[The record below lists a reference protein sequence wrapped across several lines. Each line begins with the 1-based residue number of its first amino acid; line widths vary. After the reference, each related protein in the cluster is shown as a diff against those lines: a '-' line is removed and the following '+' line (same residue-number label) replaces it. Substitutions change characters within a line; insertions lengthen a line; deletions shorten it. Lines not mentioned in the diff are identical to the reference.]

1 MTIEK
6 FCQMPEWYAVLG
18 EYAFPTRFVPVDP
31 DLAKLI
37 GTGDMEAIL
46 QNTLSYSMIAELKK
60 VLEKVPGNCF
70 ACVDTCAPTD
80 TERYAGKRGATY
92 SAQST
97 FANLASSEKVREA
110 ARNGLVKNFCIRPF
124 RRMTWPREF
133 RLFIVD
139 GELHAMSQYHLVRH
153 YRRLE
158 GVRTKYWQMAEKFV
172 KKIADRLPDGKIVM
186 DIYITSGNE
195 ILIIDFNLWGAPTD
209 PLMLK
214 TWDQDWNRTFGI
226 LLMAPPVQLN
236 GDVNVS
242 F

>member
-6 FCQMPEWYAVLG
+6 FCRMPEWYATLG
-18 EYAFPTRFVPVDP
+18 EYAFPTHFIPVDP

-37 GTGDMEAIL
+37 GTGDMEAIM
-46 QNTLSYSMIAELKK
+46 QNTLSYTMIAELKK
-60 VLEKVPGNCF
+60 VLSDVPGNCF
-70 ACVDTCAPTD
+70 ASVDTCAPTD

-97 FANLASSEKVREA
+97 FFNLASSEKVRA
-110 ARNGLVKNFCIRPF
+110 AAQAGLVENICIRPF

-133 RLFIVD
+133 RLFLID
-139 GELHAMSQYHLVRH
+139 GKLMAMSQYHLDRH

-158 GVRTKYWQMAEKFV
+158 GVRDKYWQMAEKFV
-172 KKIADRLPDGKIVM
+172 QEIAGKLPKEKLVM

-195 ILIIDFNLWGAPTD
+195 ILIVDFNAWGEPTD
-209 PLMLK
+209 PLMLRS
-214 TWDQDWNRTFGI
+214 WDRDWSKVAGI
-226 LLMAPPVQLN
+226 VLMAPPLQLN

>member
-1 MTIEK
+1 MTIEE
-6 FCQMPEWYAVLG
+6 FCKMPVWYAVLG
-18 EYAFPTRFVPVDP
+18 EYAFPTHFVPVDP

-80 TERYAGKRGATY
+80 TERYEGKRGATY

-110 ARNGLVKNFCIRPF
+110 AREGLVKNFCIRPF

-133 RLFIVD
+133 RLFIID
-139 GELHAMSQYHLVRH
+139 GELHAMSQYHLNRH

-158 GVRTKYWQMAEKFV
+158 GVRGKYWQMAEKFV
-172 KKIADRLPDGKIVM
+172 NKIAEKLPSGKIVM

-195 ILIIDFNLWGAPTD
+195 ILIIDFNAWGAPTD